1 MLAYF
6 EQHNLFV
13 KIKFGFRPGSST
25 TRAITEIVNTLTT
38 ALEQGKL
45 ASVTLCDLSKAFDCV
60 VHDVLLQKLNHYH
73 ISGKALSLIK
83 SYLSG
88 RTQFVELNSQKFT
101 KQPIRYGIS
110 QGSILGQI
118 LFLIY
123 ANDLPK
129 SIKEGKPFFLL
140 VIPLLFLY
148 LITQIYLSQQHKIYY
163 IQQKNGSQAINL
175 N

>member
-13 KIKFGFRPGSST
+13 KTQFGFDPGSST
-25 TRAITEIVNTLTT
+25 TRVITEIVNILTT

-45 ASVTLCDLSKAFDCV
+45 ALVTLCDLSRAFDCV

-83 SYLSG
+83 SYLLVW
-88 RTQFVELNSQKFT
+88 THFVELNDQKST
-101 KQPIRYGIS
+101 KRQIKYGIP
-110 QGSILGQI
+110 QGSILGPI

-123 ANDLPK
+123 ANDLTK
-129 SIKEGKPFFLL
+129 NIKKEKTFFLL
-140 VIPLLFLY
+140 MIPLSFLY
-148 LITQIYLSQQHKIYY
+148 LITQIYLI
-163 IQQKNGSQAINL
+163 
-175 N
+175 